1 MSVNK
6 LIVICKHV
14 KGHLLIWFSKSEE
27 LKHTFFV
34 CRKYG
39 GSFCPCSPGCMEGR
53 EKGRAGGG
61 GEGEGEGSSGRGG
74 GEGEG
79 EGSSGRGGG
88 EGEGEESSGRGG
100 GEEEVVGGGRGEGV
114 VRTNRTSGRLD
125 TGCRA

>member
-27 LKHTFFV
+27 LKHTCSV
-34 CRKYG
+34 CTKYG

-88 EGEGEESSGRGG
+88 E
-100 GEEEVVGGGRGEGV
+100 EEVVGGGGV